1 MLFPILVGA
10 ETPVGALS
18 VQAGV
23 PAGCG
28 AAAALVHVH
37 TVSRSVFLEAVPTRQ
52 ADGGE
57 VGGGVVQH
65 PPHGRTA

>member
-1 MLFPILVGA
+1 MVFTVLIGA
-10 ETPVGALS
+10 EALVGALS

-23 PAGCG
+23 PAGD
-28 AAAALVHVH
+28 ATAFVDVH
-37 TVSRSVFLEAVPTRQ
+37 TVSRSVFLKATLTRQ

-57 VGGGVVQH
+57 VGGGVVLQ